1 MKEQIV
7 LGSNKSDV
15 ETQLDRWLRENPAI
29 NVLRVHHQPRR
40 EPHTLLTR
48 LGGRNVPRF
57 SITVEYEEGD
67 VS

>member
-1 MKEQIV
+1 LKEQIV
-7 LGSNKSDV
+7 LGSNKHDL
-15 ETQLDRWLRENPAI
+15 ETQLDRWLLQNPAI
-29 NVLRVHHQPRR
+29 KVLRVCQPRR

-57 SITVEYEEGD
+57 SIMVEYEEAD